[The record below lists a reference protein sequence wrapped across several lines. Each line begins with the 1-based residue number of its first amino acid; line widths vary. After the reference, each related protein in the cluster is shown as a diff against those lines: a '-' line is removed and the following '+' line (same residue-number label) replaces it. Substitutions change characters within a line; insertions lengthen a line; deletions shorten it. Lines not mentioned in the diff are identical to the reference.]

1 MSYTRAYLKTKINA
15 GIKGKSGMLIDEDDI
30 VNQAAREVLSEID
43 VRSTEKVVSLSP
55 NLFSD
60 IYSYPAPTDL
70 KAQGIIDIRPQINRT
85 ALSEVTLTTSEE
97 FDRTKQ
103 SFRCAVSDEDTIK
116 RILVS
121 IPVND
126 TTVVVSTL
134 DTLTSGGG
142 TWTAVGDAE
151 NLVASADQYVK
162 GVASIKYDIG
172 SGATTTA
179 GIQNTDLELFDI
191 TEFLSNQ
198 IFHYEYL
205 SNADDITN
213 FKLRVGSSVSD
224 YYEITV
230 TQTHEQTSFQTGWN
244 LLRFDLV
251 NKTTTGTPV
260 DTACNYVSIFM
271 TKTAGKISQTGF
283 YADHI
288 WMKKGEVYKLNY
300 YSKYFWKTTG
310 NVYIEESTTDADYL
324 TADSDEVDLVI
335 KKGIEL
341 ASAEIDELTVESNSR
356 AKYTAK
362 RDVYLDNNPSKAK
375 LIQTTYYNY

>member
-15 GIKGKSGMLIDEDDI
+15 GIKGKEGMLIDIDDI
-30 VNQAAREVLSEID
+30 VNQSVREVSSEVD
-43 VRSTEKVVSLSP
+43 MRSTEKSVYLSP

-60 IYSYPAPTDL
+60 IFSYPAPADL
-70 KAQGIIDIRPQINRT
+70 KAQGIIDIKPQINRSSQ
-85 ALSEVTLTTSEE
+85 SEVTLTTQEE
-97 FDRTKQ
+97 FDRTKH
-103 SFRCAVSDEDTIK
+103 SFRCAVADEDTIK

-126 TTVVVSTL
+126 TTTVISTL

-151 NLVASADQYVK
+151 NLVASSDQFVK

-179 GIQNTDLELFDI
+179 GIQNTGLELFDV

-198 IFHYEYL
+198 IFHYVYL
-205 SNADDITN
+205 PDATNITN
-213 FKLRVGSSVSD
+213 FKLRVGSSASD
-224 YYEITV
+224 YYEVTV
-230 TQTHEQTSFQTGWN
+230 TQTHEQTAFQTGWN

-251 NKTTTGTPV
+251 NKTTTGTPI
-260 DTACNYVSIFM
+260 DTACNFVSIFM
-271 TKTAGKISQTGF
+271 TKTVGKINQTGF

-300 YSKYFWKTTG
+300 YSKYLWRTTG
-310 NVYIEESTTDADYL
+310 GTFIEESTTDADYL
-324 TADSDEVDLVI
+324 MLDSDEIDLVV
-335 KKGIEL
+335 KKGIEI
-341 ASAEIDELTVESNSR
+341 AAAEVDELTVESNSR

-362 RDVYLDNNPSKAK
+362 LETYSSNNPSKAK

>member
-1 MSYTRAYLKTKINA
+1 MTYTRAYLKTKINA
-15 GIKGKSGMLIDEDDI
+15 GIKGKSGMLIDQDDI

-85 ALSEVTLTTSEE
+85 SQSEVTLTTSEE

-126 TTVVVSTL
+126 ITVVVSTL

-142 TWTAVGDAE
+142 TWTVVGDAI
-151 NLVASADQYVK
+151 NLVASSDQYVK
-162 GVASIKYDIG
+162 GVSSLKYDIG

-179 GIQNTDLELFDI
+179 GIQNIGLTQFDI
-191 TEFLSNQ
+191 TDFLSNQ
-198 IFHYEYL
+198 IFHYVYL
-205 SNADDITN
+205 SDATNITN

-230 TQTHEQTSFQTGWN
+230 TQTHEQTAFQTGWN

-260 DTACNYVSIFM
+260 NTACDYVSIFM
-271 TKTAGKISQTGF
+271 TKTVGKINQTGF

-288 WMKKGEVYKLNY
+288 WLKKGEVYKLNY
-300 YSKYFWKTTG
+300 YSKYFWKNTG
-310 NVYIEESTTDADYL
+310 GTYIEESTTDADFL

-341 ASAEIDELTVESNSR
+341 ASAEVDELTVESNSR

-362 RDVYLDNNPSKAK
+362 RDMYLDNNPSKAK